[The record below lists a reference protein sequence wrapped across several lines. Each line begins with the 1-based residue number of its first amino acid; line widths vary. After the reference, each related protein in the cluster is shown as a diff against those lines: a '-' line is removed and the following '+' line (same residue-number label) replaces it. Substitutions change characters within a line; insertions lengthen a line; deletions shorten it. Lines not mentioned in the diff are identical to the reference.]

1 MIALALF
8 FAIAAVPI
16 SPTQAE
22 GRRYI
27 ALLQTSDHGELIVIK
42 VAKIRPPKSRE
53 LTRRE
58 RWAILLVVTIVSV
71 GTFVNVVIEWVQAID
86 SYSWLSVMGTIDSLQ
101 VSRGTNMRGNVYYSL
116 KISYQY
122 VVDCQIFQSEQLR
135 FDWSSNYL
143 SKSSEAALLPLQEKY
158 SPGTSLLVYYDP
170 DNPDNSVIER
180 GFNGDIGAL
189 TLFGLVML
197 TANIA
202 LFGNTLKQKY
212 SR

>member
-1 MIALALF
+1 M
-8 FAIAAVPI
+8 
-16 SPTQAE
+16 
-22 GRRYI
+22 
-27 ALLQTSDHGELIVIK
+27 
-42 VAKIRPPKSRE
+42 
-53 LTRRE
+53 
-58 RWAILLVVTIVSV
+58 SV
-71 GTFVNVVIEWVQAID
+71 GTFVNVVIEGVQAID

-101 VSRGTNMRGNVYYSL
+101 VYRGTTMRGNVSYSL
-116 KISYQY
+116 KIRYQY
-122 VVDCQIFQSEQLR
+122 VVDGQIFQSEQLR
-135 FDWSSNYL
+135 FGWSSNYL

-158 SPGTSLLVYYDP
+158 SSGTSILIYYDP